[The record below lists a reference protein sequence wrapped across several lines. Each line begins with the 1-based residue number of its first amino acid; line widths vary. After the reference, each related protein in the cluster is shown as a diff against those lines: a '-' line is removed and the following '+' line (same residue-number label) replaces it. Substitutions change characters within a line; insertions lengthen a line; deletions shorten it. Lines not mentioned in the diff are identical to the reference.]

1 MTQPASASA
10 DPGGA
15 AWYKRLREQRERRGL
30 NRHQVAEDLHVD
42 EQTIAALEAGRFTS
56 LGAPVFARGHLR
68 KYATVLGLNAE
79 ELLAEFELDSEQP
92 PELVPLTPSAPRLRP
107 EVPVKWLGAATVA
120 AMVLGVGWWALTQP
134 QAPMVKQ
141 DAVLT
146 TITARITALDQTTRE
161 VTLKGPL
168 GNTVTFTVD
177 KRVTRLNEMKVG
189 DDVTADYY
197 VAYAAEFRAPTEQ
210 EKANPFV
217 VLEEKAKAPAGTSPA
232 AGALKITRAVVTIEG
247 LDRPTK
253 SMTLSSCDMH
263 TKMRATTSIF
273 AGSRPAFSA
282 PARAAAT
289 TLGTSVALSQLM
301 ITPSAVAPAISS
313 MFLRSAAM

>member
-79 ELLAEFELDSEQP
+79 ELLAEFELDSAQP

-134 QAPMVKQ
+134 QAPMVSPAPEVRSEPASPPAEPVKAAPQ
-141 DAVLT
+141 PARLVEVAQQSTEPVEVAPQSATVATLLPAAAEPQVQPAVRGTPVRLQLSFSADSWVELYDAGGQRVFFDVGYANSVRSV
-146 TITARITALDQTTRE
+146 TAAAP
-161 VTLKGPL
+161 LKVFL
-168 GNTVTFTVD
+168 GFTDGVQLELNGEPVVVPEQVRRGNVARFTVD
-177 KRVTRLNEMKVG
+177 EHGQVRR
-189 DDVTADYY
+189 
-197 VAYAAEFRAPTEQ
+197 
-210 EKANPFV
+210 
-217 VLEEKAKAPAGTSPA
+217 PAG
-232 AGALKITRAVVTIEG
+232 
-247 LDRPTK
+247 
-253 SMTLSSCDMH
+253 
-263 TKMRATTSIF
+263 
-273 AGSRPAFSA
+273 
-282 PARAAAT
+282 
-289 TLGTSVALSQLM
+289 
-301 ITPSAVAPAISS
+301 
-313 MFLRSAAM
+313 

>member
-79 ELLAEFELDSEQP
+79 ELLAEFELDSAQP

-120 AMVLGVGWWALTQP
+120 AMVLGVAWWALTQP
-134 QAPMVKQ
+134 E
-141 DAVLT
+141 
-146 TITARITALDQTTRE
+146 TALVSPAPE
-161 VTLKGPL
+161 VPP
-168 GNTVTFTVD
+168 
-177 KRVTRLNEMKVG
+177 E
-189 DDVTADYY
+189 
-197 VAYAAEFRAPTEQ
+197 AAAPPAEPVNMAPPPTEPVEVAHQ
-210 EKANPFV
+210 AADRKSV
-217 VLEEKAKAPAGTSPA
+217 V
-232 AGALKITRAVVTIEG
+232 
-247 LDRPTK
+247 
-253 SMTLSSCDMH
+253 
-263 TKMRATTSIF
+263 
-273 AGSRPAFSA
+273 
-282 PARAAAT
+282 
-289 TLGTSVALSQLM
+289 
-301 ITPSAVAPAISS
+301 
-313 MFLRSAAM
+313 